1 MNRYDLAID
10 DPGTDSARLKVTRS
24 GDVDVAV
31 SVASV
36 SQRAMLAAATSR
48 GQLLHRPD
56 FGAGAERMA
65 GLPATVAAARFAA
78 AWRRSLLDDDRVTA
92 VAVEATVEP
101 TRTVV
106 SASVS
111 TRADIPMTISYE
123 V

>member
-1 MNRYDLAID
+1 MNRYDIALD
-10 DPGTDSARLKVTRS
+10 DPGTSSAQLKVTRS
-24 GDVDVAV
+24 GDVALVV
-31 SVASV
+31 SVDSV
-36 SQRAMLAAATSR
+36 SQRGMLAAATTP

-92 VAVEATVEP
+92 VAVEATIEP
-101 TRTVV
+101 TRTIV
-106 SASVS
+106 SARVS
-111 TRADIPMTISYE
+111 TRADIPTTISYE